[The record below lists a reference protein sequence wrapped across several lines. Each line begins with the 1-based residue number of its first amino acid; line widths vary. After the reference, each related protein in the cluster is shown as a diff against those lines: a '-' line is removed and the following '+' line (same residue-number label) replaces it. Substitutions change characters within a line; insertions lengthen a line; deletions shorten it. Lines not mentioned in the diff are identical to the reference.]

1 MGPNLDT
8 ELPVILI
15 VEDDPLMQGVLEDA
29 LKEGGFQ
36 TAIAGSGEEAVTL
49 LKGRIADYK
58 ALVTDVNLRGR
69 MTGWEVAKQARMAS
83 ADFPIIYVT
92 GAAADEW
99 PVHGVPQ
106 SILLN
111 KPFAPAQ
118 LVTAVAQLLNI
129 GTTTIS

>member
-1 MGPNLDT
+1 
-8 ELPVILI
+8 
-15 VEDDPLMQGVLEDA
+15 MQGLLEDA
-29 LKEGGFQ
+29 LRERGFE

-49 LKGRIADYK
+49 LKGRVGDYK

-69 MTGWEVAKQARMAS
+69 MTGWEAKQARMMS
-83 ADFPIIYVT
+83 ADFPIICVT

-99 PVHGVPQ
+99 PVHGVPH

-118 LVTAVAQLLNI
+118 LVAAVSQLLNI